1 MTERLQSNM
10 ADVKAAN
17 KLRWKKSEKY
27 RRIRRKETRAKEDKE
42 IKELED
48 RCRDLD
54 GLANV
59 SKFSDLPLS
68 QRTLQGLIG
77 AGYLIPT
84 EIQKAGIPISLK
96 GHDVLGAAKT
106 GSGKTLAFLIPVIEA
121 LWRQQWSSIDG
132 LGALIISPTRELAYQ
147 TFEVLCKIGCK
158 HDLSAGLI
166 IGGKDLKHEQERI
179 RRTNIVVCTPGRLLQ
194 HMDETPDFTCN
205 SLQVLVLDEAD
216 RILDLGFA
224 ATLNA
229 IIENLPEE
237 RQTMLYS
244 ATQTRS
250 VQDLARLS
258 LQDPEY
264 IAVHEN
270 SSTSTPKGLTQSY
283 VVCELPEKL
292 NFLYSFIRNHIK
304 SKILVFVSSCKQV
317 KFIYESFRRL
327 RPGIPLM
334 ALYGKQKQLKRVAIY
349 NDFCKKTEAVLFAT
363 DIAARGLDIPAVH
376 WVIQLDCPEDANT
389 YIHRAGRTARYQKNG
404 QSLLVL
410 LPSEEQ
416 EMIKALEEKR
426 IPINRIRVNP
436 QKLGSIQKK
445 LEAFCAQ
452 DLEIKQW
459 AQKSIVSYARS
470 VFLQSNKKI
479 FDVNQLPL
487 DAFAQSLG
495 LPNPPRIRFLKK
507 AEKRY
512 GKQDDSQ
519 IDVIGLS
526 SRLEENSGSS
536 DEETRDEESNDARD
550 LGNSAKMI
558 NVSAP
563 QDDLLVLKKRHIDF
577 DPGPPL
583 KEEEIPEKEKKSRK
597 PKSKIAVAKKIL
609 NKNVKV
615 NTKIVFDDE
624 GEPVTIEGAP
634 LDHTGKP
641 ESSNET
647 LEPVPLSE
655 SHKRQVGGISVAES
669 RDLMREADL
678 IDRKV
683 ERERIRSKH
692 KEQRKKIKKR
702 RREEQGVS
710 GVSLAEDEENAEE
723 SFESDEETPVSPKKR
738 KRFPKG
744 EKSIDI
750 SLDLAPQGASLADD
764 EELALQ
770 LLTGS

>member
-1 MTERLQSNM
+1 M
-10 ADVKAAN
+10 ADVKVAN

-416 EMIKALEEKR
+416 EMIKALEEKK

-583 KEEEIPEKEKKSRK
+583 KEEEIPEKGKKSRK

-702 RREEQGVS
+702 RREEQGFS
-710 GVSLAEDEENAEE
+710 GVSLAEDEESAEE
-723 SFESDEETPVSPKKR
+723 SFVSDEETPVSPKKR

>member
-1 MTERLQSNM
+1 M

-416 EMIKALEEKR
+416 EVIKALEEKK

-519 IDVIGLS
+519 IDVIGPS

-558 NVSAP
+558 DVSAP

-723 SFESDEETPVSPKKR
+723 SFESDEETPVSPQKR

-744 EKSIDI
+744 KKSIDI

>member
-1 MTERLQSNM
+1 M

-416 EMIKALEEKR
+416 EMIKALEEKK

-512 GKQDDSQ
+512 GKLGDSQ
-519 IDVIGLS
+519 IDVIGPS

-536 DEETRDEESNDARD
+536 DEETRDEESNEERD
-550 LGNSAKMI
+550 LGSSAKMT

-702 RREEQGVS
+702 RREEQGFS
-710 GVSLAEDEENAEE
+710 GVSLAEDEESAEE
-723 SFESDEETPVSPKKR
+723 SFVSDEETPVSPKKR

>member
-1 MTERLQSNM
+1 M
-10 ADVKAAN
+10 
-17 KLRWKKSEKY
+17 
-27 RRIRRKETRAKEDKE
+27 
-42 IKELED
+42 
-48 RCRDLD
+48 
-54 GLANV
+54 

-270 SSTSTPKGLTQSY
+270 SNTSTPKGLTQSY

-416 EMIKALEEKR
+416 EMIKALEEKK

-536 DEETRDEESNDARD
+536 DEETKDEESNDARD

>member
-1 MTERLQSNM
+1 M

-416 EMIKALEEKR
+416 EMIKALEEKK

-519 IDVIGLS
+519 IDVIGPS

-536 DEETRDEESNDARD
+536 DEETRDEESNDSRD
-550 LGNSAKMI
+550 LGNSAKI
-558 NVSAP
+558 IDVSAP